1 MRTFLSGILLLV
13 SFVAPAAAFDGDRAF
28 ELLEKQVAFGPRAP
42 GTEAHARQL
51 AWMRE
56 FLEPLADRV
65 TPHPFAQPDP
75 YSEATL
81 QLTNLK
87 ASFRPELGT
96 PVTLMAHW
104 DCRPRADRE
113 PGGPVDEPIPG
124 ANDGASGVAIL
135 LTLAEMFAENPP
147 PVQVDL
153 LLVDGEDWGREG
165 DPQHYS
171 LGSRRFVADH
181 PQYAPRAVIL
191 VDLVGDADLRIPMEQ
206 YSHYAAGGLVQS
218 VFRRALD
225 LGLSA
230 FEPTVGP
237 AVMDDHIPFLQAGIP
252 AVNLIDFDYP
262 YWHTLAD
269 TPDKC
274 SPESL
279 DQVGT
284 LLASLVYQGF
294 P

>member
-1 MRTFLSGILLLV
+1 MRHLLPALALTLLL
-13 SFVAPAAAFDGDRAF
+13 ATPARGFDGDRAF
-28 ELLEKQVAFGPRAP
+28 ELLEAQVDFGPRAP
-42 GTEAHARQL
+42 GTEAHAKQL
-51 AWMRE
+51 AWMRK

-65 TPHPFAQPDP
+65 TPHTFQFADP
-75 YSEATL
+75 YSDQTL

-113 PGGPVDEPIPG
+113 PGGPVDQPIPG
-124 ANDGASGVAIL
+124 ANDGASGVAVL
-135 LTLAEMFAENPP
+135 LALAEMFAETPP

-153 LLVDGEDWGREG
+153 LFVDGEDWGQEG
-165 DPQHYS
+165 DHTHYS
-171 LGSRRFVADH
+171 VGAKRFVADH

-191 VDLVGDADLRIPMEQ
+191 IDMVGDADLRIPMEQ
-206 YSHYAAGGLVQS
+206 YSHYAAAGLVQS
-218 VFRRALD
+218 VFQRALQ
-225 LGLSA
+225 LGLTA
-230 FEPTVGP
+230 FEPSVGP

-252 AVNLIDFDYP
+252 AVDLIDFDYP

-274 SPESL
+274 SPASL